1 VWKFVVARRGETA
14 VLGDQSTCSLYVL
27 GDLLQLILPLNS
39 LTYYVFQYWL
49 AGNPPI
55 CLFRISDNMSKC
67 LVTSGIQ
74 RDWSQQRSMA
84 IGSTSHESRSD
95 SYRASLDD
103 NSAKGFDRDPKER
116 W

>member
-1 VWKFVVARRGETA
+1 MRLR
-14 VLGDQSTCSLYVL
+14 
-27 GDLLQLILPLNS
+27 LPLDS
-39 LTYYVFQYWL
+39 LTYYVFQYRL
-49 AGNPPI
+49 AGNPQI
-55 CLFRISDNMSKC
+55 CALRIFGNTSNYPA
-67 LVTSGIQ
+67 TSGIQ
-74 RDWSQQRSMA
+74 HDWSEQRCMA

>member
-1 VWKFVVARRGETA
+1 MRLR
-14 VLGDQSTCSLYVL
+14 
-27 GDLLQLILPLNS
+27 LPFDS

-55 CLFRISDNMSKC
+55 CALRIFGNISNC
-67 LVTSGIQ
+67 PATSGIQ
-74 RDWSQQRSMA
+74 HDWSQQRSMA

-103 NSAKGFDRDPKER
+103 NSAKGFDRHPKER